1 MAGHVEPKLKA
12 TDTPELPDRKRLV
25 AALYTQVASDYAE
38 LGPPLFAHAGRRLVE
53 IAGVAPADR
62 VLDVATGRGA
72 VLFPAAER
80 IGPTGQVIGIDLAE
94 GMVAQTVGAIEKCGL
109 SNPAV
114 RQMDAEALG
123 FAPASF
129 DRVLCSFA
137 VFFFPDLSRALS
149 EMLRVLRPGGRIGFA
164 FSRDTD
170 PRWHWYEARLRE
182 LGAFDALPA
191 PPGRMGIRREGE
203 LTAAWPPSV
212 SKERRSLSRRW
223 SFTSRTKMLGG
234 NPSGPTARAARSI
247 TSAPRL
253 PRCSQASRGKA
264 WSASVHSK
272 ACAGY
277 PSATPSFTSLA
288 AGRRRIAIPDEFG
301 DASGLITRLLEE
313 VAEGRP
319 FDLQLLRRKA

>member
-1 MAGHVEPKLKA
+1 MFELKQKVSDAPEP
-12 TDTPELPDRKRLV
+12 PDGKRLA

-94 GMVAQTVGAIEKCGL
+94 GMVAQTAGAIEKCGL
-109 SNPAV
+109 SNTAV

-129 DRVLCSFA
+129 DRLLCSFA

-164 FSRDTD
+164 FSRGTD
-170 PRWHWYEARLRE
+170 AGWHWYEARLRE

-191 PPGRMGIRREGE
+191 QPGRMGIRREGE
-203 LTAAWPPSV
+203 LTAALAAIGFQGAQEFVEEVELYFPDENAWWQ
-212 SKERRSLSRRW
+212 SLSTHGTRRPLDHL
-223 SFTSRTKMLGG
+223 R
-234 NPSGPTARAARSI
+234 
-247 TSAPRL
+247 
-253 PRCSQASRGKA
+253 
-264 WSASVHSK
+264 SK
-272 ACAGY
+272 APEMLA
-277 PSATPSFTSLA
+277 SFKGESLERVRA
-288 AGRRRIAIPDEFG
+288 LKGPRGIPERHTFVYVTGCRSTTDRNPG
-301 DASGLITRLLEE
+301 
-313 VAEGRP
+313 
-319 FDLQLLRRKA
+319 